1 MIPGSLLF
9 FVVAALD
16 WLAVARG
23 WKRVEALAKPGAMLV
38 LLGLLGLVGGFGSV
52 PRVCFFLGICLSLA
66 GDVCL
71 LLSAVRFSNRWFLP
85 GLAAFLLAH
94 LSYIVGLNSPLPT
107 QVSPFWLL
115 VLAAILALSAR
126 RVLKSILVGVRQKGL
141 PRLVAP
147 VALYGMVITL
157 MLFSAMLTLSRPDWK
172 AVPAALVGLGAM
184 LFYASDILLAWNK
197 FVSPIQR
204 GRLYNMIL
212 YHLGQFGLVAG
223 IILQFGR

>member
-23 WKRVEALAKPGAMLV
+23 WKRVEVLAKPGAMLV
-38 LLGLLGLVGGFGSV
+38 LLGLLGLVGGFGSI
-52 PRVCFFLGICLSLA
+52 PLVCFFLGICLSLA

-71 LLSAVRFSNRWFLP
+71 LLSLVRFSNRWFLP
-85 GLAAFLLAH
+85 GLTAFLLAH
-94 LSYIVGLNSPLPT
+94 LAYIVGLNSPLPT

-126 RVLKSILVGVRQKGL
+126 RVLRSILAGVRQKGL
-141 PRLVAP
+141 PRLLAP
-147 VALYGMVITL
+147 VAVYGTVITL
-157 MLFSAMLTLSRPDWK
+157 MLFSAMLTLSRSDWK
-172 AVPAALVGLGAM
+172 AVPAVLVGLGAM
-184 LFYASDILLAWNK
+184 LFYASDVLLAWNK

-223 IILQFGR
+223 IILQFGK